1 MVKQSR
7 GSASHSCLDQHNSDK
22 KTQRNKKTKQNIQTD
37 GIQRK
42 KKSFQLKLESEI
54 VQFAWLTPWLV
65 AVFIFTPSA
74 SGGGHRSVLHQ
85 ATGPMTAALQ
95 REQQTNAAAA
105 APVCKLQCFIALE
118 LHWNT
123 GVLHFLHILLD
134 YSNDIFRFVKWKHI
148 SQSIVCRRQE
158 QNLAQ
163 RWKEIC
169 RQSPSDVDPF
179 LFII

>member
-22 KTQRNKKTKQNIQTD
+22 KTQRNKKKTKTYKLMESR
-37 GIQRK
+37 GK
-42 KKSFQLKLESEI
+42 KELSIEI
-54 VQFAWLTPWLV
+54 RIRNCTVCMTHSLIGCCVHLYTQCQWRWTQ
-65 AVFIFTPSA
+65 ISSPS
-74 SGGGHRSVLHQ
+74 GHRPNDGGS
-85 ATGPMTAALQ
+85 AAWTTNQRSHSSSSLQ
-95 REQQTNAAAA
+95 T
-105 APVCKLQCFIALE
+105 PQCFIALE

-134 YSNDIFRFVKWKHI
+134 YSNDIFGFVKWKHI